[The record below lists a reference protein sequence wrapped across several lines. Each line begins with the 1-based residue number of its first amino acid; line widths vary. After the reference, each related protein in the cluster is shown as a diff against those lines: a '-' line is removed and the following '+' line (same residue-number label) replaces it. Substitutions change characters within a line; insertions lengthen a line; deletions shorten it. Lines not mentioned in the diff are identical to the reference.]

1 MEARAG
7 QILPPDAARSMADI
21 IVLKTAVMAGLPGWL
36 IGVLGPVRHDWAFMI
51 CPSLATALLA
61 VDFTVPLDS
70 PVVSAISASDS
81 PP

>member
-1 MEARAG
+1 MSCPLG
-7 QILPPDAARSMADI
+7 LSPPTIARSACERTCSARESCAWRI
-21 IVLKTAVMAGLPGWL
+21 GRL
-36 IGVLGPVRHDWAFMI
+36 IGALGSIGHEWAFMI
-51 CPSLATALLA
+51 SPSLATALLA